1 MANNIIKY
9 GEGICFEKKEKVIK
23 IGVKTQNKFF
33 FNKIAS
39 ETEKLAIIQK
49 ITEWW
54 SMNGVPIDG

>member
-49 ITEWW
+49 ITEW
-54 SMNGVPIDG
+54 